1 MKLKRLW
8 VNGFKNLK
16 NFEIN
21 FELNDGVTLL
31 IGNNGSGK
39 SNILEVISAI
49 FVSLI
54 EKKKVDFEYEIEY
67 ILDVNGLDKN
77 FYIELKIITLLNGNN
92 EYTYSFKIDDLEKQK
107 NQFFGNYSYLP
118 SHIITSY
125 SGEESRLWDLYYEK
139 FYKNYIKKAITPT
152 GSANPL
158 KMIYVNKYHWKI
170 AFLLLAVYDTG
181 NNNFIKDIL
190 KIDLIESV
198 TFKFNLRN
206 FTRLQTGE
214 ILRLAKSLNPDNIP
228 SVPYSNLN
236 DIKTIFANFGHERD
250 LFLLLVG
257 ALLPSR
263 DANKLI
269 LDIEIKFKKLN
280 ADVLLDVNCLSEGE
294 KKLIL
299 VKMILEYLSFE
310 KALIL
315 LDEPDSHIHIQNKK
329 VFKEL
334 IASYK
339 NRFSILTTHSPTL
352 THSFDDKHISMLN
365 NGKIENKQK
374 QEIFSHI
381 TDGIWNYQEQL
392 VFLSSTKNI
401 ILLVEGK
408 HDKIH
413 IEEAFKRLKNNYQTL
428 NFEIFS
434 TDGAT
439 NLKQLV
445 VGFATSDYDFEHKK
459 VIAIFDDDQEGK
471 KGLSRENFEPIAQN
485 NLINKLKS
493 NNKFYGFLLPKQSGF
508 TSECTIENMYTSD
521 KYQMALNQVLER
533 RMQTPTFFNNK
544 SIDNISK
551 AIKDDAKN
559 QLANNCKEFVP
570 EDFEHFKELFNLI
583 KEIQGLPL

>member
-16 NFEIN
+16 DFEIN
-21 FELNDGVTLL
+21 FESNEGITLL

-39 SNILEVISAI
+39 SNILEAISAI

-67 ILDVNGLDKN
+67 ILDVNEVDKN
-77 FYIELKIITLLNGNN
+77 FYIELKIITLQNGNS
-92 EYTYSFKIDDLEKQK
+92 EYTYSFKIDDLAKQK
-107 NQFFGNYSYLP
+107 NQFLGNYNYLP

-125 SGEESRLWDLYYEK
+125 SGEETRLWDLYYEK
-139 FYKNYIKKAITPT
+139 FYKDYIKKAITPT
-152 GSANPL
+152 DRANHL

-170 AFLLLAVYDTG
+170 AFLLLAVYDRG
-181 NNNFIKDIL
+181 DNSFIKNIL
-190 KIDLIESV
+190 KIDSVESIG
-198 TFKFNLRN
+198 FKFNIAKFPSFRN
-206 FTRLQTGE
+206 QAGE
-214 ILRLAKSLNPDNIP
+214 LLRLARSLTPN
-228 SVPYSNLN
+228 NLPN
-236 DIKTIFANFGHERD
+236 VNYTNLDDIKTIFQNFGHERD

-257 ALLPSR
+257 AFLPAR
-263 DANKLI
+263 DTNKLI
-269 LDIEIKFKKLN
+269 LDIDIKFKKLN
-280 ADVLLDVNCLSEGE
+280 VLLDVNCLSEGE

-310 KALIL
+310 KALVL

-334 IASYK
+334 VSSYE

-365 NGKIENKQK
+365 NGKIEDKQK

-381 TDGIWNYQEQL
+381 TDGIWNYQEQS

-413 IEEAFKRLKNNYQTL
+413 IEEAFKRLKSNYQTL

-583 KEIQGLPL
+583 KEIEDLPL

>member
-198 TFKFNLRN
+198 TFKFN
-206 FTRLQTGE
+206 F
-214 ILRLAKSLNPDNIP
+214 I
-228 SVPYSNLN
+228 
-236 DIKTIFANFGHERD
+236 
-250 LFLLLVG
+250 
-257 ALLPSR
+257 
-263 DANKLI
+263 
-269 LDIEIKFKKLN
+269 
-280 ADVLLDVNCLSEGE
+280 
-294 KKLIL
+294 
-299 VKMILEYLSFE
+299 
-310 KALIL
+310 
-315 LDEPDSHIHIQNKK
+315 
-329 VFKEL
+329 
-334 IASYK
+334 
-339 NRFSILTTHSPTL
+339 
-352 THSFDDKHISMLN
+352 
-365 NGKIENKQK
+365 
-374 QEIFSHI
+374 
-381 TDGIWNYQEQL
+381 
-392 VFLSSTKNI
+392 
-401 ILLVEGK
+401 
-408 HDKIH
+408 
-413 IEEAFKRLKNNYQTL
+413 
-428 NFEIFS
+428 
-434 TDGAT
+434 
-439 NLKQLV
+439 
-445 VGFATSDYDFEHKK
+445 
-459 VIAIFDDDQEGK
+459 
-471 KGLSRENFEPIAQN
+471 
-485 NLINKLKS
+485 
-493 NNKFYGFLLPKQSGF
+493 
-508 TSECTIENMYTSD
+508 
-521 KYQMALNQVLER
+521 
-533 RMQTPTFFNNK
+533 
-544 SIDNISK
+544 
-551 AIKDDAKN
+551 
-559 QLANNCKEFVP
+559 
-570 EDFEHFKELFNLI
+570 
-583 KEIQGLPL
+583 